1 MNKGATAEGTQRY
14 AERLGAVTAR
24 GHFRERH
31 GLKMSSIGLG
41 TYLGQWDEHT
51 DRSYQDAIKRA
62 VELGCNLFDS
72 AINYRFQRSE
82 RAIGAALAQ
91 MFEGG
96 QASRDEIVV
105 ATKGGFLAYDGAPVR
120 DSRGWVTE
128 NIVDRGL
135 ATGNE
140 IAGGCHCMTPA
151 YLEDQLSRSLKNLG
165 LETIDIYYLH
175 NPETQ
180 LESVSLDEFDRRIR
194 AAFEFLER
202 AADEG
207 RIQYYGTATWNGYRQ
222 KPGSVGS
229 LSLAGLVNIARQ
241 VAGESNRFRV
251 IQLPHNLLMPEAL
264 TSDTQELEG
273 ENIPV
278 LMAAEKLD
286 VTVMCSAS
294 ISQAKLSGGL
304 PAFVAE
310 ALDGLNTDTQRA
322 IQFVRSTPGVT
333 TALVGMSKRSHVDEN
348 LMTARVPPAP
358 MEKFFSMFSSGQE

>member
-1 MNKGATAEGTQRY
+1 
-14 AERLGAVTAR
+14 
-24 GHFRERH
+24 
-31 GLKMSSIGLG
+31 MSSIGLG

-51 DRSYQDAIKRA
+51 DRSYQDAVKRA
-62 VELGCNLFDS
+62 VELGCNVFDS

-82 RAIGAALAQ
+82 RSVGAALAQ
-91 MFEGG
+91 LFAGG

-135 ATGNE
+135 ATWNE

-151 YLEDQLSRSLKNLG
+151 YLED
-165 LETIDIYYLH
+165 
-175 NPETQ
+175 
-180 LESVSLDEFDRRIR
+180 SVGLDEFDRRVR
-194 AAFEFLER
+194 AAFEFLEQ

-241 VAGESNRFRV
+241 VAGEGNRFRV

-264 TSDTQELEG
+264 TSDTQEIDG
-273 ENIPV
+273 ENISV

-286 VTVMCSAS
+286 ITVMCSAS

-304 PAFVAE
+304 PPFVAE
-310 ALDGLNTDTQRA
+310 ALTGLNTDTQRA

-358 MEKFFSMFSSGQE
+358 IEKFFSMFSSSQE